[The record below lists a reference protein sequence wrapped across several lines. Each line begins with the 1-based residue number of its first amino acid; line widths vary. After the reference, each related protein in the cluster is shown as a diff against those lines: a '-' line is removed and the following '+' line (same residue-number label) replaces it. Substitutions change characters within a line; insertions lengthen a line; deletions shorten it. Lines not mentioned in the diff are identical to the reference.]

1 MYIVGVV
8 QLVAPWKW
16 AAGAETLMSPSKPV
30 RHPGQKVIL
39 VDSFAY
45 YRNRGGTGRSS
56 CGRCCDLSC
65 GDKSN
70 AHAHVP
76 DEDCSSTRYPH
87 AIRIPLGRPGFDRD
101 ARSAG
106 RPSFGIPLEEGQIG
120 AADDFPDRLESGTL
134 DPMRMR
140 THQNCLA
147 SNSPHHTDH
156 YPLYPL
162 RRNPG
167 KVRGHVPKASKGAGV
182 KLGCGGR
189 GG

>member
-87 AIRIPLGRPGFDRD
+87 DIRIPLGRPGFDRD

-106 RPSFGIPLEEGQIG
+106 RPSFGIPLDAGQVG
-120 AADDFPDRLESGTL
+120 AADNFPDRLESGANLGPDEDENAPELSCFELT
-134 DPMRMR
+134 PPYR
-140 THQNCLA
+140 
-147 SNSPHHTDH
+147 
-156 YPLYPL
+156 PLYPL
-162 RRNPG
+162 RRNPR
-167 KVRGHVPKASKGAGV
+167 KVRGHV
-182 KLGCGGR
+182 
-189 GG
+189 